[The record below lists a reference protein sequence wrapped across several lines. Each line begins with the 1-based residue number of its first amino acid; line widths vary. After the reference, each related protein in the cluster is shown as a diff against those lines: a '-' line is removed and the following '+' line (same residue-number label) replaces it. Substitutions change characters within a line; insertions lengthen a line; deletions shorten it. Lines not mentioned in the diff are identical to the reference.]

1 MPRGLPVLYF
11 FRHPKGISGCK
22 AGQKFGDKYLY
33 KYWKM
38 ACKELGIE
46 NLDLYGGTKHTTVT
60 AANECLTPEQI
71 KQGTGHTTNKAFERY
86 FQREARDAVQVY
98 QTISGLQHTYN
109 QKKGLKVAK

>member
-1 MPRGLPVLYF
+1 
-11 FRHPKGISGCK
+11 
-22 AGQKFGDKYLY
+22 
-33 KYWKM
+33 M

-71 KQGTGHTTNKAFERY
+71 KQGTGHTTNNYPAASSGVSTKDWAFFIVASDGVLDPMLRNEAFERY
-86 FQREARDAVQVY
+86 FKREVKDAVQVY

-109 QKKGLKVAK
+109 QKKGLKVDK